1 MSGNCKGCKPK
12 AKIIQIASVFE
23 KVDVIAVSQVI
34 GLSEEGV
41 VYIQDEDELGNITG
55 WKEYIPPLTNNE
67 NNQHD

>member
-12 AKIIQIASVFE
+12 TKIIQIASVFE
-23 KVDVIAVSQVI
+23 KVDVMAASQVI
-34 GLSEEGV
+34 GLSDEGV
-41 VYIQDEDELGNITG
+41 VYIEHRDELGNITG